1 MQNTVVIDGELS
13 LLLEGTADGSLII
26 PESGE
31 FGVITAMRDGYPAY
45 EGPMEITPTQETQT
59 LDTAMKSVLGNI
71 VINPIPNNYGLITWN
86 GSTLTVS

>member
-13 LLLEGTADGSLII
+13 LLFDEIADCSLII

-31 FGVITAMRDGYPAY
+31 FGVITAMRENYPAY
-45 EGPMEITPTQETQT
+45 DGPMEITPTDEPQT
-59 LDTAMKSVLGNI
+59 LETTMRSLIDNI
-71 VINPIPNNYGLITWN
+71 VINPIPSDYGKITWN

>member
-13 LLLEGTADGSLII
+13 LLFDEIADCSLII

-31 FGVITAMRDGYPAY
+31 FGVITAMREIYPVY
-45 EGPMEITPTQETQT
+45 DGPMEITPTAETQV
-59 LDTAMKSVLGNI
+59 LDTTMRSLIDNI
-71 VINPIPNNYGLITWN
+71 VINPIPSDYGKITWN

>member
-13 LLLEGTADGSLII
+13 LLFEDLADGSLII

-31 FGVITAMRDGYPAY
+31 FGVITAMREIYPVY
-45 EGPMEITPTQETQT
+45 DGPMEITPTTETQI
-59 LDTAMKSVLGNI
+59 LDTTMRSLVDNI
-71 VINPIPNNYGLITWN
+71 VINPIPSDYGKITWN